1 MAVDA
6 SVKPVMSLR
15 ARAPGTSSLMPK
27 NITKTVY
34 KVGDFLSWQRIKSLV
49 LSPSFQRR
57 SVWPAAAKSFFIDTI
72 ARGHPVPIVF
82 LREQTNLDTLE
93 PMREVV
99 DGQQRLRTL
108 LTYIEPESL
117 EDYDQERDAFE
128 VKKTHNSELAGR
140 TFKQLPSDIR
150 RRILGYEFSVHV
162 LPSDTDD
169 REVLQIFARMN
180 ATGVKLNDQELR
192 NAKFYGEFKKTSY
205 SLAYEQLF
213 RWRNWKVFSE
223 AEIARMSEVEETSD
237 LMILMLNGVHG
248 KSQKSIDNIYEKY
261 EEGFPDAEEITHRFQ
276 SVMDAIG
283 DMLGRSFPQTVY
295 CRKSMFN
302 TLFTFTYDLMY
313 SLNSSLDNTKP
324 KPLPGATLSAIQTAS
339 NLIQQGQVDEE
350 LTKVL
355 RGATSDTGSRE
366 KRLDF
371 MKQAMTSAQEK
382 LESS

>member
-1 MAVDA
+1 
-6 SVKPVMSLR
+6 
-15 ARAPGTSSLMPK
+15 MPT

-34 KVGDFLSWQRIKSLV
+34 KVGDFLSWQRAKFLV

-72 ARGHPVPIVF
+72 ARGHPIPIVF

-93 PMREVV
+93 PFREVV

-117 EDYDQERDAFE
+117 RDYDAERDAFE
-128 VKKTHNSELAGR
+128 VKKTHNSELAGK
-140 TFKQLPSDIR
+140 TFKHLPADIR

-192 NAKFYGEFKKTSY
+192 NARFYGEFKKTSY
-205 SLAYEQLF
+205 SLAYEQL
-213 RWRNWKVFSE
+213 
-223 AEIARMSEVEETSD
+223 
-237 LMILMLNGVHG
+237 
-248 KSQKSIDNIYEKY
+248 
-261 EEGFPDAEEITHRFQ
+261 
-276 SVMDAIG
+276 
-283 DMLGRSFPQTVY
+283 
-295 CRKSMFN
+295 
-302 TLFTFTYDLMY
+302 
-313 SLNSSLDNTKP
+313 
-324 KPLPGATLSAIQTAS
+324 LPGTAIKAIDTAS
-339 NLIQQGQVDEE
+339 NLIQNGQFDDE
-350 LTKVL
+350 LAKVL
-355 RGATSDTGSRE
+355 RGATSDTGSRQ

-371 MKQAMTSAQEK
+371 MNQAMSSAQEY